1 MKLTTLNA
9 PSSTILTQSHIVA
22 GAPATQWFTA
32 EAFIEVAPMW
42 SPATH
47 FATQEAHSQDDVQL
61 VTAAVAPHVICYLTG
76 LEGDWA
82 TSRLDGN
89 GVMVQPYATIEPGAS
104 GDVRLRVWPPI
115 ATDPK
120 GVGAWATCLTIN

>member
-1 MKLTTLNA
+1 
-9 PSSTILTQSHIVA
+9 
-22 GAPATQWFTA
+22 
-32 EAFIEVAPMW
+32 MW

-47 FATQEAHSQDDVQL
+47 FATQDAHSQSDVQL
-61 VTAAVAPHVICYLTG
+61 VTAAVAPNVICYITG

-82 TSRLDGN
+82 TSRLVN
-89 GVMVQPYATIEPGAS
+89 GVMAQPYATIEPGAS

-115 ATDPK
+115 ATDPT